1 MKRAKN
7 PSQRTT
13 QKIHIGLMEKDGKI
27 ERIAWILWEV
37 IAAAPFTG
45 NCKIEAV
52 APPKKYCQWMGSM

>member
-1 MKRAKN
+1 MKRANN
-7 PSQRTT
+7 PSQKTT
-13 QKIHIGLMEKDGKI
+13 QEKHNGLMEEVGKI